1 MSLETDKNRIFDLR
15 ELLHKYNHH
24 YYVNDSSLVSDF
36 EFDQLLKELE
46 ALELKYPHLNDENS
60 PTKRVG
66 GEVTKY
72 FESVEH
78 KFPMLSL
85 SNSYSKED
93 IIEFDQRIKKLVDS
107 EYSYICELKYDGVA
121 ISLTY
126 ENGNLIKAVTRGDG
140 LHGEEVTNNIRTI
153 PSIPLNLIGD
163 FPAYIEVRGEVIFP
177 KPAFE
182 ALNKEREKKQL
193 PLFSNPRNTASGTLK
208 LQDSSVVAQRK
219 LDCFLYS
226 AFFEDAK
233 ITKAIDQYKLL
244 KDFGFKTPSIP
255 EKYIKQVNHPNEI
268 MEFISYWDKERHLL
282 PFEIDGIVIKINELS
297 LQNFIGNTAKSPRWA
312 IAYKYQAVQVSTE
325 IISLDYQVGR
335 TGAVTP
341 VANLSTVEISG
352 TNVKRASVH
361 NADQIEKLDLRIGD
375 EVFVEKGGE
384 IIPKIIG
391 VDFSKRKNNSE
402 KIQFID
408 NCPEC
413 SSKLIRDEGEAQHYC
428 LNSTNCPPQI
438 KGKIVHFIG
447 RKQMN
452 IDGIGRETIDQLYSA
467 GLVNNV
473 GDLYDLKKEDILPLE
488 RMAEKS
494 VENIING
501 IKESKNVPF
510 PKLLFG
516 LGIRYVGET
525 VAKKLAQYFKDISA
539 IRVATFEE
547 LCDVDEI
554 GEKIAHSLEKYFL
567 DEHNNHLI
575 DRLISFGLQM
585 KMDRS
590 TEHSSNLLVGKKIV
604 VSGKFLLI
612 SREELKRLI
621 EVNGGQNVS
630 SVSSAT
636 SILVAGENIGPS
648 KLKKAQKLNI
658 KIIDEQAFLNMVNDS
673 IKPATQNQPTQ
684 GELF

>member
-1 MSLETDKNRIFDLR
+1 M
-15 ELLHKYNHH
+15 
-24 YYVNDSSLVSDF
+24 
-36 EFDQLLKELE
+36 
-46 ALELKYPHLNDENS
+46 
-60 PTKRVG
+60 
-66 GEVTKY
+66 
-72 FESVEH
+72 
-78 KFPMLSL
+78 
-85 SNSYSKED
+85 
-93 IIEFDQRIKKLVDS
+93 
-107 EYSYICELKYDGVA
+107 
-121 ISLTY
+121 
-126 ENGNLIKAVTRGDG
+126 
-140 LHGEEVTNNIRTI
+140 
-153 PSIPLNLIGD
+153 
-163 FPAYIEVRGEVIFP
+163 
-177 KPAFE
+177 
-182 ALNKEREKKQL
+182 
-193 PLFSNPRNTASGTLK
+193 
-208 LQDSSVVAQRK
+208 
-219 LDCFLYS
+219 
-226 AFFEDAK
+226 
-233 ITKAIDQYKLL
+233 
-244 KDFGFKTPSIP
+244 
-255 EKYIKQVNHPNEI
+255 
-268 MEFISYWDKERHLL
+268 
-282 PFEIDGIVIKINELS
+282 
-297 LQNFIGNTAKSPRWA
+297 
-312 IAYKYQAVQVSTE
+312 STE

-361 NADQIEKLDLRIGD
+361 NADQIKKLDLRIGD
-375 EVFVEKGGE
+375 KVFVEKGGE

-391 VDFSKRKNNSE
+391 VDFSQRKNNSE

-408 NCPEC
+408 SCPEC

-428 LNSTNCPPQI
+428 INSTKCPPQI

-452 IDGIGRETIDQLYSA
+452 IDGIGTETIDQLFNA
-467 GLVNNV
+467 GLINNV

-494 VENIING
+494 AENIING
-501 IKESKNVPF
+501 IEASKNVPF

-539 IRVATFEE
+539 IRVATFDE

-567 DEHNNHLI
+567 NEYNNHLI
-575 DRLISFGLQM
+575 DRLISYGLKM
-585 KMDRS
+585 KIDQS
-590 TEHSSNLLVGKKIV
+590 NEIASNLLDGKKIV

-630 SVSSAT
+630 SISSVT

-658 KIIDEQAFLNMVNDS
+658 EIINEQTFLKMISNS
-673 IKPATQNQPTQ
+673 IVPGAQNQPTQ